1 MVKKFQR
8 QSVHALQVP
17 RENPRTEKDHVSAS
31 SSKNNNFLLINQ
43 ANSSEE
49 YGEEYKEWH
58 LLINR
63 VNILNLIDLIG
74 KCL

>member
-17 RENPRTEKDHVSAS
+17 RENPRTEKDHISAS

-49 YGEEYKEWH
+49 YGEEYKE
-58 LLINR
+58 
-63 VNILNLIDLIG
+63 
-74 KCL
+74 